1 MNKDLRS
8 KLARTEML
16 ILDVDGV
23 LTDGRLFYGSG
34 GIEMKAFNAHDGYG
48 LKKIQLEGISI
59 AIVSG
64 RTSDI
69 VEKRAKELNIRF
81 LFQNV
86 AQKNEVLEEL
96 CQETGIEP
104 RHMAHVGDD
113 LPDLALF
120 QSVGLGIAVADAR
133 VEVRKSADFVT
144 KAKGGEGAVRE
155 VCELILASRLE
166 GNE

>member
-1 MNKDLRS
+1 
-8 KLARTEML
+8 ML

-23 LTDGRLFYGSG
+23 LTDGRLFYGSA
-34 GIEMKAFNAHDGYG
+34 GIELKAFNVHDGYG
-48 LKKIQLEGISI
+48 IKKIQLEGISI

-69 VEKRAKELNIRF
+69 VERRAKELNIRF

-86 AQKNEVLEEL
+86 AQKDEVLEEL
-96 CQETGIEP
+96 CQESGIQP

-120 QSVGLGIAVADAR
+120 QNVGLGIAVADAR
-133 VEVRKSADFVT
+133 VEVQKSADFVT

>member
-1 MNKDLRS
+1 
-8 KLARTEML
+8 ML

-23 LTDGRLFYGSG
+23 LTDGRLFYGSA
-34 GIEMKAFNAHDGYG
+34 GIELKAFNVHDGYG
-48 LKKIQLEGISI
+48 IKKIQLEGISI

-69 VEKRAKELNIRF
+69 VERRAKELNIRF

-86 AQKNEVLEEL
+86 DQKDEVLEEL
-96 CQETGIEP
+96 CQESGIQP

-120 QSVGLGIAVADAR
+120 QNVGLGIAVADAR
-133 VEVRKSADFVT
+133 VEVQKSADFVT
-144 KAKGGEGAVRE
+144 KAKGGEGAVRD

>member
-23 LTDGRLFYGSG
+23 LTDGRLFYGSA
-34 GIEMKAFNAHDGYG
+34 GIEMKAFNVHDGYG
-48 LKKIQLEGISI
+48 IKKIQLEGISI

-64 RTSDI
+64 RTSDA
-69 VEKRAKELNIRF
+69 VERRAKELNIRF

-86 AQKNEVLEEL
+86 AQKDEVLEEL
-96 CQETGIEP
+96 CRESGIQP

-120 QSVGLGIAVADAR
+120 QNVGLGIAVADAR
-133 VEVRKSADFVT
+133 VEVQKSADFVT

>member
-1 MNKDLRS
+1 
-8 KLARTEML
+8 ML

-23 LTDGRLFYGSG
+23 LTDGRLFYGSA
-34 GIEMKAFNAHDGYG
+34 GIEMKAFNVHDGYG
-48 LKKIQLEGISI
+48 IKKIQLEGISI

-69 VEKRAKELNIRF
+69 VERRAKELNIRF

-86 AQKNEVLEEL
+86 AQKDEVLDEL
-96 CQETGIEP
+96 CQESGVQP

-120 QSVGLGIAVADAR
+120 QIVGLGIAVADAR
-133 VEVRKSADFVT
+133 VEVQKSADFVT

>member
-23 LTDGRLFYGSG
+23 LTDGRLFYGSA
-34 GIEMKAFNAHDGYG
+34 GIEMKAFNVHDGYG
-48 LKKIQLEGISI
+48 IKKIQLEGISI

-69 VEKRAKELNIRF
+69 VERRAKELNIRF

-86 AQKNEVLEEL
+86 AQKDEVLEEL
-96 CQETGIEP
+96 CQESGIQP

-120 QSVGLGIAVADAR
+120 QNVGLGIAVADAR
-133 VEVRKSADFVT
+133 VEVQKSADFVT

>member
-1 MNKDLRS
+1 
-8 KLARTEML
+8 ML

-23 LTDGRLFYGSG
+23 LTDGRLFYGSA
-34 GIEMKAFNAHDGYG
+34 GIEMKAFNVHDGYG
-48 LKKIQLEGISI
+48 IKKIQLEGISI

-64 RTSDI
+64 RTSDA
-69 VEKRAKELNIRF
+69 VERRAKELNIRF

-86 AQKNEVLEEL
+86 AQKDEVLVEL
-96 CQETGIEP
+96 CRESGIQP

-120 QSVGLGIAVADAR
+120 QNVGLGIAVADAR
-133 VEVRKSADFVT
+133 VEVQKSADFVT

-166 GNE
+166 GSE

>member
-23 LTDGRLFYGSG
+23 LTDGRLFYGSA
-34 GIEMKAFNAHDGYG
+34 GIELKAFNVHDGYG
-48 LKKIQLEGISI
+48 IKKIQLEGISI

-69 VEKRAKELNIRF
+69 VERRAKELNIRF

-86 AQKNEVLEEL
+86 AQKDEVLEEL
-96 CQETGIEP
+96 CQESGIQP

-120 QSVGLGIAVADAR
+120 QNVGLGIAVADAR
-133 VEVRKSADFVT
+133 VEVQKSADFVT

>member
-1 MNKDLRS
+1 
-8 KLARTEML
+8 ML

-23 LTDGRLFYGSG
+23 LTDGRLFYGSA
-34 GIEMKAFNAHDGYG
+34 GIEMKAFNVHDSYG
-48 LKKIQLEGISI
+48 IKKIQLEGISI
-59 AIVSG
+59 AVVSG
-64 RTSDI
+64 RTSDA
-69 VEKRAKELNIRF
+69 VERRAKELNIRF

-86 AQKNEVLEEL
+86 AQKDEVLEEL
-96 CQETGIEP
+96 CRESGIQP

-120 QSVGLGIAVADAR
+120 QNVGLGIAVADAR
-133 VEVRKSADFVT
+133 VEVQKSADFVT

>member
-23 LTDGRLFYGSG
+23 LTDGRLFYGSA
-34 GIEMKAFNAHDGYG
+34 GIEMKAFNVHDGYG
-48 LKKIQLEGISI
+48 IKKIQLEGISI

-64 RTSDI
+64 RTSDA
-69 VEKRAKELNIRF
+69 VERRAKELNIRF

-86 AQKNEVLEEL
+86 AQKDEVLEEL
-96 CQETGIEP
+96 CQESGIQP

-120 QSVGLGIAVADAR
+120 QNVGLGIAVADAR
-133 VEVRKSADFVT
+133 VEVQKSADFVT

>member
-23 LTDGRLFYGSG
+23 LTDGRLFYGSA
-34 GIEMKAFNAHDGYG
+34 GIEMKAFNVHDGYG
-48 LKKIQLEGISI
+48 IKKIQLEGISI

-69 VEKRAKELNIRF
+69 VERRAKELNIRF

-86 AQKNEVLEEL
+86 DQKDEVLEEL
-96 CQETGIEP
+96 CQESGIQP

-120 QSVGLGIAVADAR
+120 QNVGLGIAVADAR
-133 VEVRKSADFVT
+133 VEVQKSADFVT

>member
-1 MNKDLRS
+1 
-8 KLARTEML
+8 ML

-23 LTDGRLFYGSG
+23 LTDGRLFYGSA
-34 GIEMKAFNAHDGYG
+34 GIEMKAFNVHDGYG
-48 LKKIQLEGISI
+48 IKKIQLEGISI

-64 RTSDI
+64 RTSDA
-69 VEKRAKELNIRF
+69 VERRAKELNIRF

-86 AQKNEVLEEL
+86 AQKDEVLDEL
-96 CQETGIEP
+96 CQESGVQP

-120 QSVGLGIAVADAR
+120 QIVGLGIAVADAR
-133 VEVRKSADFVT
+133 VEVQKSADFVT

-155 VCELILASRLE
+155 GCELLLASRLE

>member
-1 MNKDLRS
+1 M
-8 KLARTEML
+8 
-16 ILDVDGV
+16 
-23 LTDGRLFYGSG
+23 
-34 GIEMKAFNAHDGYG
+34 
-48 LKKIQLEGISI
+48 
-59 AIVSG
+59 
-64 RTSDI
+64 
-69 VEKRAKELNIRF
+69 NIRF

-96 CQETGIEP
+96 RQESGIEP

>member
-1 MNKDLRS
+1 
-8 KLARTEML
+8 ML

-23 LTDGRLFYGSG
+23 LTDGRLFYGPA
-34 GIEMKAFNAHDGYG
+34 GIEMKAFNVHDGYG
-48 LKKIQLEGISI
+48 IKKIQLEGISI

-64 RTSDI
+64 RTSDA
-69 VEKRAKELNIRF
+69 VERRAKELNIRF

-86 AQKNEVLEEL
+86 AQKDEVLEEL
-96 CQETGIEP
+96 CRESGIQP

-120 QSVGLGIAVADAR
+120 QNVGLGIAVADAR
-133 VEVRKSADFVT
+133 VEVQKSADFVT

>member
-1 MNKDLRS
+1 
-8 KLARTEML
+8 ML

-23 LTDGRLFYGSG
+23 LTDGRLFYGST
-34 GIEMKAFNAHDGYG
+34 GIEMKAFNVHDGYG
-48 LKKIQLEGISI
+48 IKKIQLEGISI

-69 VEKRAKELNIRF
+69 VERRAKELNIRF

-86 AQKNEVLEEL
+86 AQKDEVLEEL
-96 CQETGIEP
+96 CRESGIRP
-104 RHMAHVGDD
+104 QHMAHVGDD

-120 QSVGLGIAVADAR
+120 QNVGLGIAVADAR
-133 VEVRKSADFVT
+133 VEVQKSADFVT

>member
-23 LTDGRLFYGSG
+23 LTDGRLFYGSA
-34 GIEMKAFNAHDGYG
+34 GIEMKAFNVHDGYG
-48 LKKIQLEGISI
+48 IKKIQLEGISI

-69 VEKRAKELNIRF
+69 VERRAKELNIRF

-86 AQKNEVLEEL
+86 AQKDEVLDEL
-96 CQETGIEP
+96 CQESGVQP

-120 QSVGLGIAVADAR
+120 QNVGLGIAVADAR
-133 VEVRKSADFVT
+133 VEVQKSADFVT

>member
-1 MNKDLRS
+1 
-8 KLARTEML
+8 ML

-23 LTDGRLFYGSG
+23 LTDGRLFYGSA
-34 GIEMKAFNAHDGYG
+34 GIEMKAFNVHDGYG
-48 LKKIQLEGISI
+48 IKKIQLEGISI

-69 VEKRAKELNIRF
+69 VERRAKELNIRF

-86 AQKNEVLEEL
+86 AQKDEVLEEL
-96 CQETGIEP
+96 CRESGIQP

-120 QSVGLGIAVADAR
+120 QNVGLGIAVADAR
-133 VEVRKSADFVT
+133 VEVQKSADFVT

>member
-1 MNKDLRS
+1 
-8 KLARTEML
+8 ML

-23 LTDGRLFYGSG
+23 LTDGRLFYGSA
-34 GIEMKAFNAHDGYG
+34 GIELKAFNVHDGYG
-48 LKKIQLEGISI
+48 IKKIQLEGISI

-69 VEKRAKELNIRF
+69 VERRAKELNIRF

-86 AQKNEVLEEL
+86 AQKDEVLDEL
-96 CQETGIEP
+96 CQESGVQP

-120 QSVGLGIAVADAR
+120 QIVGLGIAVADAR
-133 VEVRKSADFVT
+133 VEVQKSADFVT

>member
-23 LTDGRLFYGSG
+23 LTDGRLFYGSAG
-34 GIEMKAFNAHDGYG
+34 SEMKAFNVHDGYG
-48 LKKIQLEGISI
+48 IKKIQLEGISI

-64 RTSDI
+64 RTSDA
-69 VEKRAKELNIRF
+69 VERRAKELNIRF

-86 AQKNEVLEEL
+86 AQKDEVLEEL
-96 CQETGIEP
+96 CQESGIQP

-120 QSVGLGIAVADAR
+120 QNVGLGIAVADAR
-133 VEVRKSADFVT
+133 VEVQKSADFVT

>member
-1 MNKDLRS
+1 
-8 KLARTEML
+8 ML

-23 LTDGRLFYGSG
+23 LTDGRLFYGSA
-34 GIEMKAFNAHDGYG
+34 GIEMKAFNVHDGYG
-48 LKKIQLEGISI
+48 IKKIQLEGISI

-69 VEKRAKELNIRF
+69 VERRAKELNIRF

-86 AQKNEVLEEL
+86 AQKDEVLDEL
-96 CQETGIEP
+96 CQESGVQP

-120 QSVGLGIAVADAR
+120 QNVGLGIAVADAR
-133 VEVRKSADFVT
+133 VEVQKSADFVT

>member
-1 MNKDLRS
+1 MNKSLRT
-8 KLARTEML
+8 KLASTEML

-34 GIEMKAFNAHDGYG
+34 GAEMKAFNVHDGYG
-48 LKKIQLEGISI
+48 LKKLQQEGISI

-69 VEKRAKELNIRF
+69 VEKRANELEIRF

-86 AQKNEVLEEL
+86 AHKNEILAEL
-96 CQETGIEP
+96 TRKSGIDP

-113 LPDLALF
+113 VPDLALF
-120 QSVGLGIAVADAR
+120 DSVGLGIAVADAR
-133 VEVRKSADFVT
+133 LEVKKNADFVT

-155 VCELILASRLE
+155 VCELLLACRS
-166 GNE
+166 NANQ

>member
-1 MNKDLRS
+1 
-8 KLARTEML
+8 ML

-23 LTDGRLFYGSG
+23 LTDGRLFYGSA
-34 GIEMKAFNAHDGYG
+34 GIEMKAFNVHDGYG
-48 LKKIQLEGISI
+48 IKKIQLEGISI

-64 RTSDI
+64 RTSDA
-69 VEKRAKELNIRF
+69 VERRAKELNIRF

-86 AQKNEVLEEL
+86 AQKDEVLDEL
-96 CQETGIEP
+96 CQESGVQP

-120 QSVGLGIAVADAR
+120 QNVGLGIAVADAR
-133 VEVRKSADFVT
+133 VEVQKSADFVT

>member
-1 MNKDLRS
+1 
-8 KLARTEML
+8 ML

-23 LTDGRLFYGSG
+23 LTDGRLFYGSA
-34 GIEMKAFNAHDGYG
+34 GIEMKAFNVHDGYG
-48 LKKIQLEGISI
+48 IKKIQLEGISI

-64 RTSDI
+64 RTSDA
-69 VEKRAKELNIRF
+69 VERRAKELNIRF

-86 AQKNEVLEEL
+86 AQKDEVLVEL
-96 CQETGIEP
+96 CRESGIQP

-120 QSVGLGIAVADAR
+120 QNVGLGIAVADAR
-133 VEVRKSADFVT
+133 VEVQKSADFVT

>member
-1 MNKDLRS
+1 
-8 KLARTEML
+8 ML

-23 LTDGRLFYGSG
+23 LTDGRLFYGSA
-34 GIEMKAFNAHDGYG
+34 GIEMKAFNVHDGYG
-48 LKKIQLEGISI
+48 IKKIQLEGISI

-64 RTSDI
+64 RTSDA
-69 VEKRAKELNIRF
+69 VERRAKELNIRF

-86 AQKNEVLEEL
+86 AQKDEVLEEL
-96 CQETGIEP
+96 CQESGIQP

-120 QSVGLGIAVADAR
+120 QIVGLGIAVADAR
-133 VEVRKSADFVT
+133 VEVQKSADFVT

>member
-1 MNKDLRS
+1 
-8 KLARTEML
+8 ML

-23 LTDGRLFYGSG
+23 LTDGRLFYGSA
-34 GIEMKAFNAHDGYG
+34 GIEMKAFNVHDGYG
-48 LKKIQLEGISI
+48 IKKIQLEGISI

-64 RTSDI
+64 RTSDA
-69 VEKRAKELNIRF
+69 VERRAKELNIRF

-86 AQKNEVLEEL
+86 AQKDEVLEEL
-96 CQETGIEP
+96 CRESGIQP

-120 QSVGLGIAVADAR
+120 QIVGLGIAVADAR
-133 VEVRKSADFVT
+133 VEVQKSADFVT

>member
-1 MNKDLRS
+1 
-8 KLARTEML
+8 ML

-23 LTDGRLFYGSG
+23 LTDGRLFYGSA
-34 GIEMKAFNAHDGYG
+34 GIEMKAFNVHDGYG
-48 LKKIQLEGISI
+48 IKKIQLEGISI

-64 RTSDI
+64 RTSDA
-69 VEKRAKELNIRF
+69 VERRAKELNIRF

-86 AQKNEVLEEL
+86 AQKDEVLEEL
-96 CQETGIEP
+96 CRVSGIQP

-120 QSVGLGIAVADAR
+120 QNVGLGIAVADAR
-133 VEVRKSADFVT
+133 VEVQKSADFVT

>member
-1 MNKDLRS
+1 
-8 KLARTEML
+8 ML

-23 LTDGRLFYGSG
+23 LTDGRLFYGSA
-34 GIEMKAFNAHDGYG
+34 GIEMKAFNVHDGYG
-48 LKKIQLEGISI
+48 IKKIQLEGISI

-69 VEKRAKELNIRF
+69 VERRAKELNIRF

-86 AQKNEVLEEL
+86 DQKDEVLEEL
-96 CQETGIEP
+96 CQESGIQP

-120 QSVGLGIAVADAR
+120 QNVGLGIAVADAR
-133 VEVRKSADFVT
+133 VEVQKSADFVT

>member
-1 MNKDLRS
+1 
-8 KLARTEML
+8 ML

-23 LTDGRLFYGSG
+23 LTDGRLFYGSA
-34 GIEMKAFNAHDGYG
+34 GIEMKAFNVHDGYG
-48 LKKIQLEGISI
+48 IKKIQLEGISI

-64 RTSDI
+64 RTSDA
-69 VEKRAKELNIRF
+69 VERRAKELNIRF

-86 AQKNEVLEEL
+86 AQKDEVLEEL
-96 CQETGIEP
+96 CQESGIQP

-120 QSVGLGIAVADAR
+120 QNVGLGIAVADAR
-133 VEVRKSADFVT
+133 VEVQKSADFVT

>member
-1 MNKDLRS
+1 
-8 KLARTEML
+8 ML

-23 LTDGRLFYGSG
+23 LTDGRLFYGSA
-34 GIEMKAFNAHDGYG
+34 GIEMKAFNVHDGYG
-48 LKKIQLEGISI
+48 IKKIQLEGISI

-64 RTSDI
+64 RTSDA
-69 VEKRAKELNIRF
+69 VERRAKELNIRF

-86 AQKNEVLEEL
+86 DQKDEVLEEL
-96 CQETGIEP
+96 CQESGIQP

-113 LPDLALF
+113 LPYLALF
-120 QSVGLGIAVADAR
+120 QNVGLGIAVADAR
-133 VEVRKSADFVT
+133 VEVQKSADFVT

>member
-1 MNKDLRS
+1 VNKDLRS

-23 LTDGRLFYGSG
+23 LTDGRLFYGSA
-34 GIEMKAFNAHDGYG
+34 GIEMKAFNVHDGYG
-48 LKKIQLEGISI
+48 IKKIQLEGISI

-64 RTSDI
+64 RTSDA
-69 VEKRAKELNIRF
+69 VERRAKELNIRF

-86 AQKNEVLEEL
+86 AQKDEVLEEL
-96 CQETGIEP
+96 CRESGIQP

-120 QSVGLGIAVADAR
+120 QNVGLGIAVADAR
-133 VEVRKSADFVT
+133 VEVQKSADFVT

>member
-1 MNKDLRS
+1 
-8 KLARTEML
+8 ML

-23 LTDGRLFYGSG
+23 LTDGRLFYGSA
-34 GIEMKAFNAHDGYG
+34 GIEMKAFNVHDGYG
-48 LKKIQLEGISI
+48 IKKIQLEGISI

-64 RTSDI
+64 RTSDA
-69 VEKRAKELNIRF
+69 VERRAKELNIRF

-86 AQKNEVLEEL
+86 AQKDEVLEEL
-96 CQETGIEP
+96 CQESSIQP

-120 QSVGLGIAVADAR
+120 QNVGLGIAVADAR
-133 VEVRKSADFVT
+133 VEVQKSADFVT